1 MLHIKKRSI
10 QRFFRMLLSF
20 EHVRKKMDAKLL
32 EGFYYIS
39 HIQSCMMCGK
49 VDISIVFYRM
59 RLFLQRKVNYIHS
72 RYVVKI

>member
-20 EHVRKKMDAKLL
+20 EHVRKKMDSKLL

-49 VDISIVFYRM
+49 VDI
-59 RLFLQRKVNYIHS
+59 
-72 RYVVKI
+72 